1 MTLTRLIIPFI
12 SLIFLIPLSTIN
24 NNNIVVAFASAETE
38 IDINSDTINMRP
50 SFPEH
55 WGPPPIRQTRDFIQ
69 LPGEYGRGSS
79 TLKKWIEE
87 KMAED
92 ETRKLDDT
100 TTTKWP
106 EKILVGM
113 SGEDA
118 KTAVL
123 EGDSTLL
130 EENVH
135 ILPHDAM
142 VTMDYREDRV
152 RIFVKDGLVVS
163 QPIVG

>member
-12 SLIFLIPLSTIN
+12 SLIFLIPLLAI
-24 NNNIVVAFASAETE
+24 NNIVVAFASAETE

>member
-1 MTLTRLIIPFI
+1 M
-12 SLIFLIPLSTIN
+12 
-24 NNNIVVAFASAETE
+24 
-38 IDINSDTINMRP
+38 
-50 SFPEH
+50 
-55 WGPPPIRQTRDFIQ
+55 
-69 LPGEYGRGSS
+69 
-79 TLKKWIEE
+79 KKWIDE

-92 ETRKLDDT
+92 EARKLDDT

-123 EGDSTLL
+123 DGDSTLL

>member
-1 MTLTRLIIPFI
+1 MTLTRLLIPFI
-12 SLIFLIPLSTIN
+12 TLIFLIPALTIN
-24 NNNIVVAFASAETE
+24 NNIAVAFASAETE
-38 IDINSDTINMRP
+38 IDINSDTIIMRP

-100 TTTKWP
+100 AKWP
-106 EKILVGM
+106 EKILVGI

-118 KTAVL
+118 KAAVL
-123 EGDSTLL
+123 EGDSTLH

>member
-12 SLIFLIPLSTIN
+12 SLIFLIPLLAI
-24 NNNIVVAFASAETE
+24 NNIVVAFASAETE

-55 WGPPPIRQTRDFIQ
+55 WGPPPIRQTRDYIQ